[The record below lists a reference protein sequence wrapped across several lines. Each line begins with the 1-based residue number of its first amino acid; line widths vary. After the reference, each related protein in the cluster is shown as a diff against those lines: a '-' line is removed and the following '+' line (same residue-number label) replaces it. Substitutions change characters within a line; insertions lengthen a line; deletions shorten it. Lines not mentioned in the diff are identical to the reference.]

1 MEAIGHPPNGEFAG
15 RHWRDD
21 GRCVVRSVWSYRTC
35 WGEMADRVKEK
46 KRKSYWRRTVWM
58 FVKAQLSA
66 QFASLVDFVVTIL
79 LATVFGVFYLY
90 ATFTGSVVGGIVNC
104 AVNYGWVFKAD
115 GIKKV
120 HVAVKYLFVWGGSIM
135 LNTWGTFALTEWL
148 TDMKWVNGLLGYYV
162 DNVFILSKII
172 VAVLVAFVWN
182 YQLQRVFV
190 YRNLHFRDFLKQ
202 RFDTNKY
209 KDEV

>member
-1 MEAIGHPPNGEFAG
+1 
-15 RHWRDD
+15 
-21 GRCVVRSVWSYRTC
+21 
-35 WGEMADRVKEK
+35 MADSVKNRS
-46 KRKSYWRRTVWM
+46 RKSYWRRTVWM

-79 LATVFGVFYLY
+79 LVKLFDVFYLY
-90 ATFTGSVVGGIVNC
+90 ATFTGSVVGGMVNC
-104 AVNYGWVFKAD
+104 TVNYGWVFKAD

-120 HVAVKYLFVWGGSIM
+120 HVALKYLFVWGGSIM

-172 VAVLVAFVWN
+172 MAVLVAFVWN
-182 YQLQRVFV
+182 YQLQRIFV

-202 RFDTNKY
+202 CFDINRY
-209 KDEV
+209 RDEL